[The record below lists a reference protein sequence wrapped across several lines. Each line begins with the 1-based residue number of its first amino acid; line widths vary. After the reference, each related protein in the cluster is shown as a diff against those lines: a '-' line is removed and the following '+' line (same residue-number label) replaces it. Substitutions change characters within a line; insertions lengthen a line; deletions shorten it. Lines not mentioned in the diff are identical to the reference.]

1 MIKQIRQIYLLITIV
16 SLGIHIK
23 NGHEKLRAE
32 PLSQSEKIA
41 ELYIK
46 SLPIGPSSGSVPSH
60 NRKKA
65 PYQPFVIS
73 KHMLC
78 TAIFTQIFRDTS
90 IHQVASPRPIINRNT
105 WHDLHL
111 FYGTIDNLGHSFI
124 SKINRTRTLL
134 GEYALCLL
142 IGNPIDDIKEL
153 KQRQSI
159 LKHLSKNQALFKKLQ
174 LYLDQC
180 KYIENNIISL
190 WTNIDP
196 LYNESFSSNLKK
208 LFYTNNPSKN
218 RSPTFLQSKKV
229 CRDIIH
235 ICAKSLSLPILG
247 MMIGEFFAIP
257 LFSDM
262 SRHVFYRDVFPF
274 FVPIQGIPHAYQLGK
289 LGGFD
294 SVYRIMFVLMPVA
307 MTATTFLMSYNAWTS
322 YMNYSH
328 TLKSLASRMADIQ
341 DFLKVLSNIDRTL
354 KNNPI
359 FYAIY
364 REKAQAIDKLLHP
377 GCKNN
382 NHEIALLQHYLK
394 TLPFRHWSYTFD
406 NAGKLLAC
414 YQLFLAYKHIF
425 HNAMYELGQ
434 LDSYLSVATLLA
446 QSDQDP
452 DKPHYTFSN
461 LLCNEIY
468 KSPQL
473 RITGLWNPMLPKEKC
488 ITNDITMGDDASTK
502 HIILTGPNA
511 GGKSTFLTG
520 ITYSILLSQTFGIAP
535 AKDIDITPFR
545 NINTYIEITDDI
557 AAGKSLFMA
566 EVHRLKNHLE
576 SIASLKENEFSFTIF
591 DEPFRGTNPI
601 EGSATAYA
609 CFDDIAERPNHLS
622 IIATHY
628 PLIMTLEKKEPL
640 KHFKNYQ
647 VDIQYDQNQQMY
659 YTYKIIPGISTKNI
673 AMNILEKQG
682 YSKKIIETAKSI
694 IATARQQE
702 KQVA

>member
-1 MIKQIRQIYLLITIV
+1 MINTIRPTYLLLTVI
-16 SLGIHIK
+16 SLGICIK
-23 NGHEKLRAE
+23 HGHKLQAE

-46 SLPIGPSSGSVPSH
+46 SLPIRPSSNSDLVH

-65 PYQPFVIS
+65 LQPLSIS
-73 KHMLC
+73 RHMLY
-78 TAIFTQIFRDTS
+78 TAVFTQIFKDASMHQATS
-90 IHQVASPRPIINRNT
+90 SRPVITKNT

-111 FYGTIDNLGHSFI
+111 FYGTIDNLSHSFI

-134 GEYALCLL
+134 GECALCLM
-142 IGNPIDDIKEL
+142 IGNPTDDIKEL

-159 LKHLSKNQALFKKLQ
+159 LKHLSKNQALFKQLQ
-174 LYLDQC
+174 LHLGQYKHL
-180 KYIENNIISL
+180 EHNIISL
-190 WTNIDP
+190 WTDVDP
-196 LYNESFSSNLKK
+196 LYSEGYSSGLKK

-218 RSPTFLQSKKV
+218 RSYTFLQSKKI

-235 ICAKSLSLPILG
+235 ICAKSFSLPILG

-262 SRHVFYRDVFPF
+262 PRHVFYRDVFPF

-307 MTATTFLMSYNAWTS
+307 MTATTLLMSYNAWTS
-322 YMNYSH
+322 YVNYSQ
-328 TLKSLASRMADIQ
+328 TLRSLALRMADIQ
-341 DFLKVLSNIDRTL
+341 DFLKILNDIDKTL

-364 REKAQAIDKLLHP
+364 REKAQAIDQLLHP
-377 GCKNN
+377 NRKNN
-382 NHEIALLQHYLK
+382 NHEIALLQHYLR
-394 TLPFRHWSYTFD
+394 TLPFRSWSYIFD

-414 YQLFLAYKHIF
+414 YQLFLTYKHIF

-434 LDSYLSVATLLA
+434 LDSYLSMATLLN
-446 QSDQDP
+446 QSGQNPDQS
-452 DKPHYTFSN
+452 HYTFSN
-461 LLCNEIY
+461 LLYAETH

-488 ITNDITMGDDASTK
+488 ITNDINMGDDASTK

-535 AKDIDITPFR
+535 AKNVDITPFK

-576 SIASLKENEFSFTIF
+576 SIASLKEHEFSFTIF
-591 DEPFRGTNPI
+591 DEPFRGTAPI

-609 CFDDIAERPNHLS
+609 CFNDIAEHPNHLS

-647 VDIQYDQNQQMY
+647 VDIKYDQNQQMY

-673 AMNILEKQG
+673 AMNILEKEG

-694 IATARQQE
+694 ISTARQQE
-702 KQVA
+702 RRVA